1 MFLFLKKIKNNQL
14 PTGAD
19 GVEEIWGAGA
29 AAGVEL
35 GANFFF
41 KKKRKKKKKIKN
53 NLENAHSN
61 LKSKIKS

>member
-1 MFLFLKKIKNNQL
+1 MFLFFKKIKNNQL

-41 KKKRKKKKKIKN
+41 FF
-53 NLENAHSN
+53 
-61 LKSKIKS
+61 